1 MKFLST
7 TEKILKN
14 SIRDNTEKKYN
25 VYWSQFVTYCEE
37 QNIDINNVNIHQ
49 ILDFLSKL
57 FDRNLSISVI
67 RAAKNAIA
75 QHIHIPPYKKLSEH
89 PLMNKYFKG
98 LFNLRPPKQKF
109 GFVWDVNIIFNYF
122 RTLDD
127 NQNLNDKELSYK
139 LVILLLL
146 LGGQRVNTIFW
157 FTTDTMV
164 INDLSITFA
173 PHQVLKH
180 SRPGRKLDVF
190 EYRSY
195 YDKKLCVVSCLKEY
209 LSRRSVKVQN
219 NTNKL
224 LITYRKP
231 YKEAS
236 VDTIRRWIKCVFNI
250 CGIYDFTPH
259 SCRAASTSKAKFE
272 GLDINFILKKACWDN
287 ENTFRTYYDKEIISE
302 DTESMN
308 VLLA

>member
-1 MKFLST
+1 MPRPQSCSFSSTRLAHTDVVSTSSATSNNFTTEFSSTANITCATTETCCSSSFVEQTKINSCRNQYEGLKFLST

-109 GFVWDVNIIFNYF
+109 GVCMGCEYNI
-122 RTLDD
+122 
-127 NQNLNDKELSYK
+127 
-139 LVILLLL
+139 
-146 LGGQRVNTIFW
+146 
-157 FTTDTMV
+157 
-164 INDLSITFA
+164 
-173 PHQVLKH
+173 
-180 SRPGRKLDVF
+180 
-190 EYRSY
+190 
-195 YDKKLCVVSCLKEY
+195 
-209 LSRRSVKVQN
+209 
-219 NTNKL
+219 
-224 LITYRKP
+224 
-231 YKEAS
+231 
-236 VDTIRRWIKCVFNI
+236 
-250 CGIYDFTPH
+250 
-259 SCRAASTSKAKFE
+259 
-272 GLDINFILKKACWDN
+272 
-287 ENTFRTYYDKEIISE
+287 
-302 DTESMN
+302 
-308 VLLA
+308 